1 MYPVSSGCK
10 RERFKSKQTDNNP
23 YPERALSLVESLS
36 YISGKRMPLSQ
47 TLKLQ
52 NTQLSN
58 NEARNQLSLNFMT

>member
-10 RERFKSKQTDNNP
+10 TERFKSKQTDNP